1 VLAVDTPDWSTVLQ
15 ESLMVVVTRLRESC
29 EIPTTVS
36 SGSFQIALSSLL
48 QLFDADIPVVL
59 SAALK
64 RVIVI
69 VTRPA
74 RLVECVEFDQA
85 LQHDGPHG
93 VTPPTRG
100 RLNSAYIHLPRYL
113 VDQMTS
119 RFGRESDGGGEAV
132 ESGEGEV
139 SRAVTPNV
147 TTPFACGP
155 QFFDELTENQMPQRH
170 DFDLTKL
177 LSSGAFGSVYL
188 AHHIRTKEQVGS
200 SRDRLLHLALLV
212 RFHFRSDL
220 SRG

>member
-1 VLAVDTPDWSTVLQ
+1 MLAVDTPDWSTVLQ

-36 SGSFQIALSSLL
+36 SSSFQIALSSLL

-100 RLNSAYIHLPRYL
+100 RLNSSYIHLPRYL

-139 SRAVTPNV
+139 GRAVTPNV